1 MNFTESDRDK
11 KCADLYAG
19 EKSRSFML
27 HLVRAYAFIPNV
39 KPVSKFKEGQRSR
52 CATCGA
58 KLADFHGM
66 LNVGDTQVVTD
77 EVMKELISK
86 VDVNHDMVAG
96 NLRIAF
102 EGDETSTCLCADCVK
117 AVNKFATN
125 ACAAGDP
132 VINRTVSSM
141 RDKALG
147 AEPKPKYRY
156 QSSTEVQTLA
166 DLPGFSQL
174 LEKNK

>member
-19 EKSRSFML
+19 EKSKSFML
-27 HLVRAYAFIPNV
+27 HLVRAYALLQNV
-39 KPVSKFKEGQRSR
+39 KPVRKFKEGQRSR

-58 KLADFHGM
+58 KLADFESM
-66 LNVGDTQVVTD
+66 LNVGDTQIVTD
-77 EVMKELISK
+77 EMMDDLITK
-86 VDVNHDMVAG
+86 VDVNHDMVTG

-102 EGDETSTCLCADCVK
+102 EGDETSTCMCADCVK
-117 AVNKFATN
+117 AVNKFAIN

-132 VINRTVSSM
+132 SVNRTVSSM

-147 AEPKPKYRY
+147 VDHKPKYRY

-166 DLPGFSQL
+166 DLPGFSKL